1 MPFSFIK
8 IFSPHPHL
16 FQVLEMSEQENWF
29 CFSEPFLTCRKN
41 RERGGFFFFSLKIF
55 WWNGEKSYKS
65 YRMDWGT
72 VGSRSWHV
80 AVRSKYHRTL
90 VSSSCCLKAVWES
103 PRKFSLFC
111 GFWENLEHKFT
122 KKMDVWITSCKQTQ
136 SLYPSVFP
144 AGKKHSFTK
153 LGEVWRPASGLAP
166 PLALQW
172 GGLLGEAGGMK
183 PAAWSVKEGCLKAGG
198 ISQHLGPRPGSQ
210 RRKEFGQWTQKRRE
224 KDLCLLRLSLT
235 IRDSAMNR
243 TGGGTELQYREP

>member
-1 MPFSFIK
+1 
-8 IFSPHPHL
+8 
-16 FQVLEMSEQENWF
+16 
-29 CFSEPFLTCRKN
+29 
-41 RERGGFFFFSLKIF
+41 
-55 WWNGEKSYKS
+55 
-65 YRMDWGT
+65 MDWGT

-224 KDLCLLRLSLT
+224 KDFVFTPPVPDNQRLS
-235 IRDSAMNR
+235 DEQNR
-243 TGGGTELQYREP
+243 RGDRAAIQGALGRWPLHPSLWNAAPQQS